1 MSTRVPNEELPILE
15 ALINIRNRLH
25 ALKQDRQNYIKVQA
39 VTEIYD
45 EVTEQVTKL
54 NDLREKATE
63 PPTKDN
69 RVNDVLD
76 DVFQLL
82 SLFFIRVGKSRESP
96 ATYAQLATIK
106 QCLEHLNESGV
117 YTQDEISAYQNRLNE
132 FRKIIY
138 AERDEVIPEP
148 QMKLLKRKLVSCEMV
163 LNQLLESVSNMSE
176 ELVPIHQSLVEI
188 KRNLGA
194 IGAKGEIEISDIIPY
209 QNKLRAIDSK
219 RVDGKF
225 LSSDGSIPS
234 GQGQVIG
241 LLEECYEDAHEL
253 IACQNNV
260 AEFLRPLYDRL
271 IDLKSQLERLV
282 LTHRWSLRET
292 DLWSY
297 QSQLTKI
304 DNMRKDGKFYDDEG
318 NIPEGQATL
327 LYLLHK
333 CYRLVYKLL
342 SSSEPIAEPLIPIH
356 NQLRT
361 VRKLLL
367 EVKKLGGPFTTRELY
382 HYQMKLAS
390 IDNLRKDG
398 KFLDTDGSVPE
409 GQGIVMALL
418 NECYDILFEMKT
430 DMEEEE

>member
-1 MSTRVPNEELPILE
+1 LPILE

-45 EVTEQVTKL
+45 EVTEQVTKI
-54 NDLREKATE
+54 NDIREKATE
-63 PPTKDN
+63 PPSKDN

-82 SLFFIRVGKSRESP
+82 SLFFITIGKSKESP

-117 YTQDEISAYQNRLNE
+117 YTQAEVSAYQNRLSE
-132 FRKIIY
+132 IRKIIY
-138 AERDEVIPEP
+138 AEQNEGIPEP
-148 QMKLLKRKLVSCEMV
+148 QMKLLKHKLVSCEMV
-163 LNQLLESVSNMSE
+163 LNQLLESESNMGE
-176 ELVPIHQSLVEI
+176 ELVPIRQSLVEI

-194 IGAKGEIEISDIIPY
+194 IGAKGEAKISDIIPY

-225 LSSDGSIPS
+225 LSSDGSIPP
-234 GQGQVIG
+234 GQAQVIG

-253 IACQNNV
+253 IASQNNV
-260 AEFLRPLYDRL
+260 AEFLRPFYDRL

-297 QSQLTKI
+297 QLQLAKI
-304 DNMRKDGKFYDDEG
+304 DSMRKDGKFYDDEG

-430 DMEEEE
+430 DMEEEEEHV

>member
-1 MSTRVPNEELPILE
+1 MSTRVPKEELSILE
-15 ALINIRNRLH
+15 ALINIRNRLQ
-25 ALKQDRQNYIKVQA
+25 ALKKDQQNYVKVQA
-39 VTEIYD
+39 VTKIYD

-54 NDLREKATE
+54 NDIRESATE
-63 PPTKDN
+63 PPAKDN

-82 SLFFIRVGKSRESP
+82 SLFFITIGKSKESP
-96 ATYAQLATIK
+96 ATHAQLATIK
-106 QCLEHLNESGV
+106 QCLEHLNESGA
-117 YTQDEISAYQNRLNE
+117 YTKNELLAHQNRLNE
-132 FRKIIY
+132 IRNIID
-138 AERDEVIPEP
+138 AGRDEVIPEP
-148 QMKLLKRKLVSCEMV
+148 QMKLLKKKLVACETV

-176 ELVPIHQSLVEI
+176 ELVPIHQSLVDI

-194 IGAKGEIEISDIIPY
+194 IGAKSEFVISDIIPY
-209 QNKLRAIDSK
+209 QNKLRDIDSK

-225 LSSDGSIPS
+225 LSSNGSIPS
-234 GQGQVIG
+234 GQAQVIG

-253 IACQNNV
+253 IASQNNV

-297 QSQLTKI
+297 QLQLTKI
-304 DNMRKDGKFYDDEG
+304 DSMRKDGKFYDDEG
-318 NIPEGQATL
+318 NVPEGQATL

-333 CYRLVYKLL
+333 CYRLIYKIL

-367 EVKKLGGPFTTRELY
+367 EVKKLDRELY

-390 IDNLRKDG
+390 IDNLRTDG
-398 KFLDTDGSVPE
+398 KFLDTDGSIPE

-418 NECYDILFEMKT
+418 NECYDILFEMKA
-430 DMEEEE
+430 DVEEEV